1 MFRVSISKFG
11 SSFVPVIILS
21 LLAACS
27 NESGSVSETATT
39 GPAPAPVTTE
49 SVTSDVTPASLVLS
63 GGKVYSVD
71 SEIVDGQAIAVNE
84 HIITAVGTNDEISVF
99 IGPDTEVIELEGR
112 TVVPGLIE
120 GHGHFLALG
129 RARQNLEL
137 AETKT
142 WDEIVGMV
150 AGAAEHAPE
159 GAWIS
164 GFGWHQDKWDRV
176 PESSVDGVPTNAA
189 LNAAAPNNPV
199 LLTHASGHAAIAND
213 VALAAAGIGDLTED
227 PDGGTIVRDANGK
240 ATGLL
245 RETAKR
251 SVGSART
258 EWAAQRPET
267 EQIAEKRQQVILA
280 AEEALANGITSFQD
294 AGTSFADIDFLRG
307 LEAEGALPV
316 RLYVM
321 VRYQTNEELDA
332 RLPEYLMH
340 YEDNDFLTVRSIKRQ
355 IDGALGVH
363 GAWLLEPYTDLPET
377 AGLVLETVEDI
388 EHTAD
393 IAVRHGFQLNTHAI
407 GTRANRETLD
417 IYQRAFVHHDVGG
430 SDLRWRVEH
439 AQHLHPMDVPRF
451 AELGVIASMQGVHA
465 TSDGPWLPT
474 RLGQDR
480 TERTSYMWRNLIDAG
495 VIINNGTDVPVE
507 NIDPVA
513 SFYSSVA
520 RVMKNGER
528 LTPAMAMT
536 RQEAL
541 ESYTINNAYAAF
553 EEDVK
558 GSLTPGKLADIVV
571 LSQDI
576 MSVPEEEIPNT
587 KVDMTIVGGVVRFER
602 E

>member
-1 MFRVSISKFG
+1 
-11 SSFVPVIILS
+11 
-21 LLAACS
+21 LAACS
-27 NESGSVSETATT
+27 NESGSPSETATIES
-39 GPAPAPVTTE
+39 APAPVTTASTTTDE
-49 SVTSDVTPASLVLS
+49 TPASLVLR
-63 GGKVYSVD
+63 GGKVISVD
-71 SEIVDGQAIAVNE
+71 PEIGEGQAIAINE
-84 HIITAVGTNDEISVF
+84 HLITAVGSNDEISVF

-120 GHGHFLALG
+120 GHGHYLSLG
-129 RARQNLEL
+129 QTKQNLEL

-142 WDEIVGMV
+142 WDEIVGIV
-150 AGAAEHAPE
+150 ADAAEYAPE

-164 GFGWHQDKWDRV
+164 GFGWHQDKWDRA

-189 LNAAAPNNPV
+189 LNVAAPNNPV

-213 VALAAAGIGDLTED
+213 AALAAAGIGDLTED
-227 PDGGTIVRDANGK
+227 PDGGTIVRDENGK

-245 RETAKR
+245 RETAQR
-251 SVGSART
+251 PVGAART
-258 EWAAQRPET
+258 EWAAQRPGAV
-267 EQIAEKRQQVILA
+267 QIAEQRQQVILA

-332 RLPEYLMH
+332 RLPDYLMH
-340 YEDNDFLTVRSIKRQ
+340 YEENDFLTVRSIKRQ

-377 AGLVLETVEDI
+377 AGLVLETVETI
-388 EHTAD
+388 ERTAD

-417 IYQRAFVHHDVGG
+417 IYQRTFVHHDVDG

-480 TERTSYMWRNLIDAG
+480 TERTSYVWRKLIDAG
-495 VIINNGTDVPVE
+495 TIINNGTDVPVE
-507 NIDPVA
+507 YIDPIA

-520 RVMKNGER
+520 RVMKSGER

-553 EEDVK
+553 EEDMK
-558 GSLTPGKLADIVV
+558 GSITPGKLADIVV

-576 MSVPEEEIPNT
+576 MTVPEDEIPNT
-587 KVDMTIVGGVVRFER
+587 KVDMTIVGGEVRFER